1 MWTLKVPAKNIGTIG
16 LVLTVKAD
24 NVKGAYLV
32 LFSLGFFYLAVAVI
46 IISGSSL
53 VNPRS

>member
-32 LFSLGFFYLAVAVI
+32 LFSLGFFLMPQLFLAK
-46 IISGSSL
+46 ISQ
-53 VNPRS
+53 VN